1 MYLDSQYEPERME
14 LIHFHDSLFGVA
26 TVSGE
31 HIDEVDAVGQT
42 TYIDSSVMDIRRGI
56 GA

>member
-1 MYLDSQYEPERME
+1 MYPDSQYEPERME

>member
-1 MYLDSQYEPERME
+1 MYPDSQYEPERME
-14 LIHFHDSLFGVA
+14 LIHFHDSLLGVA
-26 TVSGE
+26 SVSGE

-42 TYIDSSVMDIRRGI
+42 TYIDGSAKDIRRGI